1 VAAHQKAVHRGELET
16 FGPAEEDC
24 PRVAVLPSLFLMP
37 TPDFPLELL
46 RQVAATQEHPAA
58 RAPEV

>member
-24 PRVAVLPSLFLMP
+24 HRVAVLPSLLPMP
-37 TPDFPLELL
+37 MPDFPLEPL
-46 RQVAATQEHPAA
+46 RRVAAPQEHPAA